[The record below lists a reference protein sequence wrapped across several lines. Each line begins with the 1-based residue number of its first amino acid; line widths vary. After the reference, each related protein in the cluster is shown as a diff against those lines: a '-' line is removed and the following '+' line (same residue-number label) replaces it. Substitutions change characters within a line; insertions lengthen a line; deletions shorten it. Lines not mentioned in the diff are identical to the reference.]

1 MANPFSGLENIGQS
15 YLAGVQLAN
24 QRQAREEAIA
34 QRQEEARIR
43 QDYYNQLGIERKAA
57 LDERIKA
64 RLDAAMGQFGQDLVL
79 ANGEPDYAAS
89 ALKRDRRLQEEQL
102 ASAEGEL
109 GALYGTQAP
118 LSPEVIGS
126 PAYQTG
132 RLRGTAKRL
141 AQEKDLTAAMIRR
154 GFIPADEEQ
163 DRELPDEVRN
173 QIEDISVPDIFSGQA
188 PMAVPA
194 QGAPM
199 GGGQRILVG
208 GRQYFA
214 PTPTA
219 KRAEKGGTVKFTGP
233 SGQEFSVNITQEQA
247 NQLLATQLASPDKE
261 PDPFGDIDEA
271 EKELKRLASRGKN
284 VDVNVYEDD
293 LGNVKVRKDQTG
305 IIGESYGYT
314 IDEAKAQLEVKRKD
328 RMEALGITP
337 SEPAPKNRAEA
348 ASRAR
353 RVIPSSA
360 LRNVP
365 PITQRVPVTAST
377 NAPVVA
383 APRIAVNSLQP
394 AITNSSESLSE
405 LDPEELRQ
413 AMIEAKS
420 RGVDPA
426 VLGLQLRQ
434 ALNQAG
440 VPTAAGTNSL
450 PLGLSQE
457 QFDAILSL
465 PRGRAPVEL

>member
-1 MANPFSGLENIGQS
+1 
-15 YLAGVQLAN
+15 
-24 QRQAREEAIA
+24 
-34 QRQEEARIR
+34 
-43 QDYYNQLGIERKAA
+43 
-57 LDERIKA
+57 
-64 RLDAAMGQFGQDLVL
+64 
-79 ANGEPDYAAS
+79 
-89 ALKRDRRLQEEQL
+89 
-102 ASAEGEL
+102 
-109 GALYGTQAP
+109 
-118 LSPEVIGS
+118 
-126 PAYQTG
+126 
-132 RLRGTAKRL
+132 
-141 AQEKDLTAAMIRR
+141 MIRR
-154 GFIPADEEQ
+154 GWIPADQEQ

-173 QIEDISVPDIFSGQA
+173 QIEDISTSDIFSGEVPVAAA
-188 PMAVPA
+188 PTRA
-194 QGAPM
+194 GAPM
-199 GGGQRILVG
+199 GGGQRVSFG

-219 KRAEKGGTVKFTGP
+219 RRAEKAGTMKYTLPGGEEVSIDLSP
-233 SGQEFSVNITQEQA
+233 EAARELQA
-247 NQLLATQLASPDKE
+247 KRLASPDKE

-293 LGNVKVRKDQTG
+293 QGNVKVRKDQTG

-328 RMEALGITP
+328 RMEALGITS

-353 RVIPSSA
+353 RVTPSSA

-365 PITQRVPVTAST
+365 PITQRVPGTAST
-377 NAPVVA
+377 NAPVVT
-383 APRIAVNSLQP
+383 APRVAVNSLQP

-413 AMIEAKS
+413 AMIEAQS

>member
-15 YLAGVQLAN
+15 YLQGVQLAN

-34 QRQEEARIR
+34 QRQEEARVRERYYQDIIGER
-43 QDYYNQLGIERKAA
+43 QAQREA
-57 LDERIKA
+57 LRRQRMD
-64 RLDAAMGQFGQDLVL
+64 QFASVFGKNLKLTPEGDVDI
-79 ANGEPDYAAS
+79 PAS
-89 ALKRDRRLQEEQL
+89 AFARDRAIQEEQL

-118 LSPEVIGS
+118 LSPEIIAS

-132 RLRGTAKRL
+132 KLRGTAKRL

-154 GFIPADEEQ
+154 GFIPVDQEQ

-173 QIEDISVPDIFSGQA
+173 QIEDISTSDIFSGEVPVAAA
-188 PMAVPA
+188 PTRA
-194 QGAPM
+194 GAPM
-199 GGGQRILVG
+199 GGGQRVSFG

-219 KRAEKGGTVKFTGP
+219 RRAEKAGTMKYTLPGGEEVSIDLSP
-233 SGQEFSVNITQEQA
+233 EAARELQA
-247 NQLLATQLASPDKE
+247 KRLASPDQE
-261 PDPFGDIDEA
+261 PDLFADIDA
-271 EKELKRLASRGKN
+271 AQQQLKKLRVNNVKDFNLKRLNDGTIQVVA
-284 VDVNVYEDD
+284 DD
-293 LGNVKVRKDQTG
+293 AFSIGRTAAEIQKD
-305 IIGESYGYT
+305 
-314 IDEAKAQLEVKRKD
+314 LELER
-328 RMEALGITP
+328 
-337 SEPAPKNRAEA
+337 KNREQILKESKTMPGPEA
-348 ASRAR
+348 GIQQGTNRVPSVAPN
-353 RVIPSSA
+353 RVIDYRQIPG
-360 LRNVP
+360 LPR
-365 PITQRVPVTAST
+365 IGRAST

-383 APRIAVNSLQP
+383 TPRMAVNSLQP
-394 AITNSSESLSE
+394 AITDSSESLSE

-413 AMIEAKS
+413 ALLEAQS
-420 RGVDPA
+420 GGVDPA

-457 QFDAILSL
+457 QFDAIMSL